1 MLKLLSVKLYQY
13 EDRARGEVAEI
24 NLTSQSV
31 KRELIWFSRRESWV
45 QRLLETTRLD
55 TGKVLDVHHLST
67 FVPSATKERRI
78 RRIAIPWENHRPR
91 GLLSERTTM
100 DLLRVWILQVTCQK
114 GNLDKGRQKSG
125 LRGVYDQW
133 SKISMHEVR
142 RELTENH
149 MKLCLLRDSSLFNR
163 YLRLFPFFPFSHTPT
178 KTIFHFNHHNHHY
191 LRRKRKN

>member
-78 RRIAIPWENHRPR
+78 RRIAIP
-91 GLLSERTTM
+91 
-100 DLLRVWILQVTCQK
+100 
-114 GNLDKGRQKSG
+114 
-125 LRGVYDQW
+125 
-133 SKISMHEVR
+133 
-142 RELTENH
+142 
-149 MKLCLLRDSSLFNR
+149 
-163 YLRLFPFFPFSHTPT
+163 
-178 KTIFHFNHHNHHY
+178 
-191 LRRKRKN
+191 